1 MSQIEEIRQNL
12 ARLSRI
18 CDTGFALALHIRFT
32 RPTILYQTYPPE
44 WIRFYRENG
53 FMLSDPV
60 IRWGLRETGFIRWSD
75 IQDEDHAGVMDHAA
89 SYGLK
94 YGVAFTLGQP
104 SSRSITGLTKSVDD
118 FSGAEV
124 DEMIA
129 TVTRIHELTETVA
142 DLPPEELEAIRALAA
157 PRLG

>member
-1 MSQIEEIRQNL
+1 M
-12 ARLSRI
+12 
-18 CDTGFALALHIRFT
+18 HIRFT
-32 RPTILYQTYPPE
+32 RPTILYQTYPSE

-60 IRWGLRETGFIRWSD
+60 IRWGLRESGFIRWSD
-75 IQDEDHAGVMDHAA
+75 IQDEDHAGVMEKAKD
-89 SYGLK
+89 YGLK
-94 YGVAFTLGQP
+94 YGVAFTVGQP
-104 SSRSITGLTKSVDD
+104 ASRSITGLTKSSGD

-129 TVTRIHELTETVA
+129 IVTRLHDLTENVA
-142 DLPPEELEAIRALAA
+142 ELPADQLEAIRALAA